1 MRSFVIVAIICYV
14 LYVLIPQTTI
24 IRSLLLALISIIV
37 VLVVSYTLMAKS
49 VRKEIM
55 SFVVR
60 KVRKQI

>member
-1 MRSFVIVAIICYV
+1 
-14 LYVLIPQTTI
+14 VLIPQTTI

-60 KVRKQI
+60 KVRRQI

>member
-1 MRSFVIVAIICYV
+1 MYYDYAFF
-14 LYVLIPQTTI
+14 
-24 IRSLLLALISIIV
+24 IV